1 MLRLIAPICTVA
13 LTTLAHS
20 ASAQT
25 VSQTANY
32 EEFTKQFCAA
42 DRGGQHVFVL
52 PLAVFDEQN
61 SVTCKNGDSK
71 LRAAEP
77 KDDPGHLVL
86 NIDPPHGSKQ
96 SFDCDGKADID
107 MTIVAINCLPVSQ
120 ETKEHHKD

>member
-1 MLRLIAPICTVA
+1 MLRLIALTCCVA

-25 VSQTANY
+25 VSQAANA
-32 EEFTKQFCAA
+32 EDFTKQFCAA
-42 DRGGQHVFVL
+42 DRGAQHIFVL
-52 PLAVFDEQN
+52 PLAVFDEQS
-61 SVTCKNGDSK
+61 SVTCKDGDSK

-86 NIDPPHGSKQ
+86 NVDPPHGSKQ

-107 MTIVAINCLPVSQ
+107 MTTVAINCLPVSK
-120 ETKEHHKD
+120 ETVEHRKE